1 MHTKGIRMNTPT
13 QESVFIVDD
22 DDDFRES
29 VKWLLE
35 SSDYPVEAFASAR
48 EFLEE
53 YDGRQGC
60 MLLDVRMP
68 EINGLALQQIMK
80 EREILLPIIVIS
92 GHGDVP
98 MAVNAMKNG
107 AVDFIEKPFD
117 EQQMLKLI
125 NKGLQEAEKRFQQL
139 RQQRQVQTRYDSL
152 SQRECEVMQLVVNGK
167 ANREIADI
175 LGISPKTVEVHRS
188 RVMSKMRA
196 DNLAQLVRMSAEI
209 KAPE

>member
-1 MHTKGIRMNTPT
+1 MNTSA

-68 EINGLALQQIMK
+68 EINGLALQQIMQD
-80 EREILLPIIVIS
+80 REILLPIIVIS

-139 RQQRQVQTRYDSL
+139 RQQRQVQARYDSL

>member
-1 MHTKGIRMNTPT
+1 MNTSA